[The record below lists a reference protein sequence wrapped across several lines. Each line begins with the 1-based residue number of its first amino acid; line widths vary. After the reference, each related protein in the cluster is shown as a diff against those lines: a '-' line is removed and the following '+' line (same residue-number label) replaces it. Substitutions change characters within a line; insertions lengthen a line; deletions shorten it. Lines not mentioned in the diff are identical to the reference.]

1 MYESTNKEDNI
12 KLLNNYM
19 FAKTLSMFEWANLP
33 ESIPQRELEKLLQVN
48 GYAFITE
55 VEGELYAFVGGLGGE
70 GDAYGNPTKITIA
83 NPYLKFN
90 KTLDLKKDG
99 VLIIN
104 DDLKLGLQPFYNKQS
119 ALLVENDINMR
130 ITGINNRTQT
140 LISAPDS
147 NSKQSAEEYL
157 KKIEEGKL
165 GVIGTNTLFE
175 GIQVHSGKGNSSGAI
190 KDLLEYQQY
199 LKSNLFN
206 EVGLSSN
213 FNMKRERLLSAEVD
227 QSEDSLFPLVY
238 NMLQC
243 RLFAVEQIN
252 AMFQTDIDLDFGS
265 VWHYKNKKLVDGVIE
280 NDNAQGKLDNP
291 SMETNENGI
300 YGNGTEQEET
310 ETPETVEETVED
322 VEELEPEETVE
333 AEETVEEDVEEQVE
347 SEQDQDRNEAL
358 DPDPETVLEDE
369 VKPEDEVKKEDE

>member
-1 MYESTNKEDNI
+1 MYESINKQANI

-19 FAKTLSMFEWANLP
+19 YAKTLSMFEWANLP

-48 GYAFITE
+48 GYAFITK
-55 VEGELYAFVGGLGGE
+55 VEGDLYAFVGGLGGE
-70 GDAYGNPTKITIA
+70 GDVYGNPTKITIA

-99 VLIIN
+99 VLVIN
-104 DDLKLGLQPFYNKQS
+104 DDLKLGLQPFYDKQS

-140 LISAPDS
+140 LITAPDS
-147 NSKQSAEEYL
+147 NSKQSAEAYL
-157 KKIEEGKL
+157 LKIEAGNL

-175 GIQVHSGKGNSSGAI
+175 GIQVNRSTGGSGGVI

-243 RLFAVEQIN
+243 RLFAVEKIN
-252 AMFQTDIDLDFGS
+252 AMYGTELDLDFGS

-280 NDNAQGKLDNP
+280 NDDAQRELGNP
-291 SMETNENGI
+291 DLETNESDNLNNEGK
-300 YGNGTEQEET
+300 QEET
-310 ETPETVEETVED
+310 QTPEALNQVD
-322 VEELEPEETVE
+322 
-333 AEETVEEDVEEQVE
+333 EEDKER
-347 SEQDQDRNEAL
+347 DEAL
-358 DPDPETVLEDE
+358 DPDNDPKTELVKE
-369 VKPEDEVKKEDE
+369 VKPVDELEKEDE

>member
-1 MYESTNKEDNI
+1 MYNSTNKEDNI

-33 ESIPQRELEKLLQVN
+33 ETIPQRELEKLLQVN
-48 GYAFITE
+48 GYAFITK

-104 DDLKLGLQPFYNKQS
+104 DDLKLGLKPFYDKQS

-147 NSKQSAEEYL
+147 NSKQSAEAYL
-157 KKIEEGKL
+157 VKVEAGNL

-175 GIQVHSGKGNSSGAI
+175 GIQVNRSTGSSSGAI

-265 VWHYKNKKLVDGVIE
+265 VWHYKNKKLIDGVIE
-280 NDNAQGKLDNP
+280 NDDAPRKLDSPTLEGCKDSVSNP
-291 SMETNENGI
+291 SG
-300 YGNGTEQEET
+300 EQSET
-310 ETPETVEETVED
+310 ESPEEVTKAVEVDATVETEK
-322 VEELEPEETVE
+322 TVE
-333 AEETVEEDVEEQVE
+333 ADVEEQVG

-369 VKPEDEVKKEDE
+369 VKPEDEIKKEDE